1 MKLRVPIAH
10 LLRMASK
17 EEEDQEPEEDLE
29 SHEAGRK
36 PIPDG
41 MKEVKFEA
49 SPDLRAKRRKP
60 FGAKFDMTTYMRED
74 YRKRPENA
82 QK

>member
-17 EEEDQEPEEDLE
+17 EEDQVPEEDLE

-36 PIPDG
+36 PTPDG
-41 MKEVKFEA
+41 VGDVKYE
-49 SPDLRAKRRKP
+49 PPPKMRPPRGTP
-60 FGAKFDMTTYMRED
+60 FGDKFDMTGYMRE